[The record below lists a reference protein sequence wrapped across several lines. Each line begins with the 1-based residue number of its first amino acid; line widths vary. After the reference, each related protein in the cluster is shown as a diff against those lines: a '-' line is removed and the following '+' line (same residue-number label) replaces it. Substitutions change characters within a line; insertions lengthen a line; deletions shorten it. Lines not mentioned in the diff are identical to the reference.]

1 MAEGH
6 SAAVHVHFFGIEA
19 ELACD
24 RDRGDGKSFVE
35 LDEVNI
41 FIAVPA
47 GFREEFFHG
56 VYRSHHDPLGL
67 DARNGLGDD
76 ARDWLLAKYLR
87 VPFARDDDGGGA
99 VVSAR

>member
-19 ELACD
+19 ELARD
-24 RDRGDGKSFVE
+24 RDGGDGKGFVE
-35 LDEVNI
+35 LHEVNI

-56 VYRSHHDPLGL
+56 VYRSHHDPFGL
-67 DARNGLGDD
+67 DAADSLGND
-76 ARDWLLAKYLR
+76 ASDRLLAKYLR

-99 VVSAR
+99 VVSA